1 MNVSTRAAPSGAT
14 TISAANDA
22 EQRHVRGGEHARGDV
37 ADVVLGARGHP
48 PEQHAERGGRERDR
62 ERPRRPNG
70 QASHTIACPPTS
82 STGSGTRMSA
92 PRRSAPASS
101 QVPTAAA
108 SATHGDE
115 PVPLDE
121 QRRQHHRAEPD
132 ADADRGDEVAA
143 RTPGGPVRLPRG
155 GADTAGVSGWLA
167 VIRPRAARLPCASPA
182 RRSGG
187 RTGRRWPAAPSRR
200 GRPRPRP
207 PRRRARCGAAPPS
220 PCGGGCGS

>member
-1 MNVSTRAAPSGAT
+1 MMNVSTRAAPSGAT
-14 TISAANDA
+14 TISAAN
-22 EQRHVRGGEHARGDV
+22 EHSSGTYAAVNTPAVTSRTKCSAPAGIRQSSTQSAV
-37 ADVVLGARGHP
+37 AAN
-48 PEQHAERGGRERDR
+48 ATATAAA
-62 ERPRRPNG
+62 PNG

-108 SATHGDE
+108 SASTAMN
-115 PVPLDE
+115 
-121 QRRQHHRAEPD
+121 QCRSMSSD
-132 ADADRGDEVAA
+132 ASTTAPSPTPTPMAA
-143 RTPGGPVRLPRG
+143 TRLRPARPEARSLPRG

-167 VIRPRAARLPCASPA
+167 VIRPRAARLPCVSPA
-182 RRSGG
+182 RRPGG
-187 RTGRRWPAAPSRR
+187 RSGRRWPAAPSRPV
-200 GRPRPRP
+200 RPRPRP